1 MGPVTD
7 SLTALDE
14 PVRSC
19 FAAIHARLHE
29 LVPTDVTEGLSYGM
43 PAFLYRGKGILST
56 VQAKTHL
63 SLFPFSGS
71 VVGEVAA
78 DLAGFS
84 LSKGTI
90 RFSLEQPL
98 PPEVIDRVIEL
109 RRAEIDA
116 KLG

>member
-1 MGPVTD
+1 MGTVTE
-7 SLTALDE
+7 SLAELDE

-19 FAAIHARLHE
+19 FAAIHTRLHE
-29 LVPTDVTEGLSYGM
+29 LVPHDITEGLSYGM

-56 VQAKTHL
+56 VQTKTHL
-63 SLFPFSGS
+63 SLFPYSGS
-71 VVGEVAA
+71 VVEQVAP
-78 DLAGFS
+78 DLPGFS

-90 RFSLEQPL
+90 RFSLDRPI
-98 PPEVIDRVIEL
+98 PPAVLDRVIEL

>member
-7 SLTALDE
+7 SLAALDE
-14 PVRSC
+14 PVRSV
-19 FAAIHARLHE
+19 FASIHARLRE
-29 LVPTDVTEGLSYGM
+29 LVPDGITEGMSYGM
-43 PAFLYRGKGILST
+43 PALLYRGKGILAT

-63 SLFPFSGS
+63 SVFPFSS
-71 VVGEVAA
+71 AVVEQVAP

-90 RFSLEQPL
+90 RFSLDQPI
-98 PPEVIDRVIEL
+98 PPAVLDRLIEL

-116 KLG
+116 KRA